1 MAVQPSTV
9 HQSMPDAEVV
19 LATKGRTFYWARYL
33 LGQVYGGRATRL
45 YGFCRHLD
53 DLVDEASS
61 NEEARRALD
70 SHRRDLLVGR
80 SNDPLVSDALALMQQ
95 CTIDPIFALELIS
108 GVESDLELVRI
119 ADVDELL
126 RYCYQVAGTV
136 GLMMTGVLDV
146 KCQRA
151 LPHAIDLGI
160 AMQLTNICRDVA
172 DDAKLDRRYLPASLL
187 GDLEVGQ
194 LIAPDASLQDEI
206 RHCVMTLLDLAER
219 YYKSG
224 EAGLHYLP
232 LNARAAILVA
242 ARVYREIGQV
252 LRARDFAYW
261 EGRAFVTPRVKLTR
275 TATALLGTLSSPGF
289 WYAKQKHDPA
299 LHAALKGLPS
309 ASQPAEHA
317 N

>member
-1 MAVQPSTV
+1 
-9 HQSMPDAEVV
+9 MPDAEVV

-70 SHRRDLLVGR
+70 SHRSDLLGGH
-80 SNDPLVSDALALMQQ
+80 SNDPVVADALALMQQ
-95 CTIDPIFALELIS
+95 S
-108 GVESDLELVRI
+108 VRI
-119 ADVDELL
+119 VDVDQLL
-126 RYCYQVAGTV
+126 RYCYKVAGTV

-172 DDAKLDRRYLPASLL
+172 DDAKLNRRYLPASLL
-187 GDLEVGQ
+187 GDIEVGQ
-194 LIAPDASLQDEI
+194 LITPELSIQSELK
-206 RHCVMTLLDLAER
+206 HCLKTLLTLADQ

-232 LNARAAILVA
+232 LNARTAILVA
-242 ARVYREIGQV
+242 GRVYREIGQV
-252 LRARDFAYW
+252 LKARDFAYW
-261 EGRAFVTPRVKLTR
+261 EGRAFVTPRVKLSR
-275 TATALLGTLSSPGF
+275 TATAIVGAFVNPGF
-289 WYAKQKHDPA
+289 WYERQEHNLA
-299 LHAALKGLPS
+299 LHAALKGLPGT
-309 ASQPAEHA
+309 SQPAEHA

>member
-1 MAVQPSTV
+1 MSGQPSTV

-33 LGQVYGGRATRL
+33 LGRAYGGRATRL

-61 NEEARRALD
+61 SDEARRALD
-70 SHRRDLLVGR
+70 MHRCDLLSGR

-95 CTIDPIFALELIS
+95 CAIDPIFALELIS
-108 GVESDLELVRI
+108 GVESDLESVRI
-119 ADVDELL
+119 ADIDELL
-126 RYCYQVAGTV
+126 RYCYKVAGTV

-146 KCQRA
+146 KCPRA

-172 DDAKLDRRYLPASLL
+172 DDAQLNRRYLPASFL
-187 GDLEVGQ
+187 GDMDVGQ
-194 LIAPDASLQDEI
+194 LIAPDPSIQGEL
-206 RHCVMTLLDLAER
+206 RHCLKTLLALADQ

-232 LNARAAILVA
+232 VNARAAILVA

-252 LRARDFAYW
+252 LKARDFAYW
-261 EGRAFVTPRVKLTR
+261 QSRAFVTPRVKLTR
-275 TATALLGTLSSPGF
+275 TATALVGTLWNPGF
-289 WYAKQKHDPA
+289 WYEKQKHNST

-309 ASQPAEHA
+309 TSQPAEYV

>member
-9 HQSMPDAEVV
+9 NQSMPDAEVV

-70 SHRRDLLVGR
+70 SHRSDLLGGR
-80 SNDPLVSDALALMQQ
+80 SNDPLVADALALMQQ
-95 CTIDPIFALELIS
+95 CAIDPIFALELIS
-108 GVESDLELVRI
+108 GVESDLEAVRI

-126 RYCYQVAGTV
+126 RYCYKVAGTV

-146 KCQRA
+146 KCPRA

-172 DDAKLDRRYLPASLL
+172 EDAALNRRYLPASLL
-187 GDLEVGQ
+187 GEIEVGQ
-194 LIAPDASLQDEI
+194 LITPELSIQSEI
-206 RHCVMTLLDLAER
+206 KHCLKTLLTLADQ

-242 ARVYREIGQV
+242 GRVYREIGQV
-252 LRARDFAYW
+252 LKARDFAYW
-261 EGRAFVTPRVKLTR
+261 EGRAFVTSRVKLSR
-275 TATALLGTLSSPGF
+275 TAAALVGAFVNSGF
-289 WYAKQKHDPA
+289 WYERQQHDLA
-299 LHAALKGLPS
+299 LHAALKGLPGT
-309 ASQPAEHA
+309 SQPAEHA

>member
-1 MAVQPSTV
+1 MSVQPPTV

-33 LGQVYGGRATRL
+33 LGRVYGGRATRL

-61 NEEARRALD
+61 TDEARQALAV
-70 SHRRDLLVGR
+70 HRCALLSGY
-80 SNDPLVSDALALMQQ
+80 SNDPLVGDALALMQQ
-95 CTIDPIFALELIS
+95 CAIEPIYALELIS
-108 GVESDLELVRI
+108 GVESDLEAVRV

-126 RYCYQVAGTV
+126 RYCYKVAGTV

-146 KCQRA
+146 KCERA

-172 DDAKLDRRYLPASLL
+172 DDAKLNRRYLPASLL
-187 GDLEVGQ
+187 GDLEVSQ
-194 LIAPDASLQDEI
+194 LIAPDPSIQSEI
-206 RHCVMTLLDLAER
+206 KQCVKTLLALADQ

-252 LRARDFAYW
+252 LKARDFAYW
-261 EGRAFVTPRVKLTR
+261 ESRAFVTPPVKFVK
-275 TATALLGTLSSPGF
+275 TAAALVGTLSNSGF
-289 WYAKQKHDPA
+289 WFEKNKHDSV
-299 LHAALKGLPS
+299 LHAALKGLPGT
-309 ASQPAEHA
+309 SQPTEYVD
-317 N
+317 